1 MFLFLFIDAI
11 QLITLFS
18 VVLCVII
25 IIEAVLFFLLGFW
38 INVSIEILFLA
49 KIFVIEAKTPDLSL
63 TSNLK

>member
-38 INVSIEILFLA
+38 INDSIEILFLA
-49 KIFVIEAKTPDLSL
+49 KIFVIADKTPGLSL

>member
-25 IIEAVLFFLLGFW
+25 IIEAVLFFLLGSW

-49 KIFVIEAKTPDLSL
+49 KIFVIDAKTPGLSL